1 MFKQFLENTTLK
13 NQELKKLYLLIH
25 QYGPIKKTDLI
36 EKTKIK
42 KTTLV
47 RMIDELLRH
56 KFIRENGFG
65 ESSVGRPP
73 ILYDVE
79 PNCNYIIGI
88 HISRM
93 KTKIVLLDLRFNQLD
108 QMSFVMTSIHTP
120 EFVMMKIEST
130 IRTFMEIHR
139 FDENML
145 LGIGLATNSPL
156 NKEDGLILKTE
167 SLLMANW
174 ENIRIVDM
182 IQEKFPVKILL
193 EKSPNAAV
201 IAEYHATDFMY
212 KNILYCIS
220 GGWGIDCGVIMDGV
234 ILQNHYT
241 SENSYGHMIIEVD
254 GNICSCGKRGCIVA
268 YTSFKGILDELKKEN
283 ALLGSIN
290 DELFQKASLN
300 EMMEYFMQGD
310 KHTADTILQSAR
322 YLGIGLSN
330 LVNMF
335 NPEVVILNGPFI
347 YEFQDYYTGVIEHT
361 KKNIQKDRY
370 VTFTQGVF
378 KENAASVGAAIL
390 LFNSYFND

>member
-47 RMIDELLRH
+47 RMIDELLKH

-79 PNCNYIIGI
+79 PKCNYIIGI

-139 FDENML
+139 FDERHAF
-145 LGIGLATNSPL
+145 G
-156 NKEDGLILKTE
+156 
-167 SLLMANW
+167 NW
-174 ENIRIVDM
+174 
-182 IQEKFPVKILL
+182 
-193 EKSPNAAV
+193 
-201 IAEYHATDFMY
+201 TCY
-212 KNILYCIS
+212 K
-220 GGWGIDCGVIMDGV
+220 
-234 ILQNHYT
+234 
-241 SENSYGHMIIEVD
+241 
-254 GNICSCGKRGCIVA
+254 
-268 YTSFKGILDELKKEN
+268 
-283 ALLGSIN
+283 
-290 DELFQKASLN
+290 
-300 EMMEYFMQGD
+300 
-310 KHTADTILQSAR
+310 
-322 YLGIGLSN
+322 
-330 LVNMF
+330 
-335 NPEVVILNGPFI
+335 
-347 YEFQDYYTGVIEHT
+347 
-361 KKNIQKDRY
+361 
-370 VTFTQGVF
+370 
-378 KENAASVGAAIL
+378 
-390 LFNSYFND
+390 